1 MWVKIDDAAPL
12 HPKLLDAGAEAAWLW
27 VAGLA
32 HANRHTTDGRIEGRH
47 LSALYPPLGSKARRL
62 ARKLVEIGLW
72 IECGDG
78 YLIHDYEDYQEQAMS
93 SARDEKRA
101 RDAERARRYRER
113 KRAEKAKIPREKPQ
127 RHAVTGCDASRVTE
141 RDASRDASRDENA
154 NASRDAAVDAIE
166 DSSLIYPGA
175 SRCPVPT
182 RPDPSRTLSL
192 SRESDYARDA
202 REGAPQVIHQDPSVI
217 IAESYRTGYRE
228 RFGVVAPRLHF
239 SDGRVSE
246 LVRLAREQAE
256 LEGVDVRTIIDR
268 FFARFWPSESAARL
282 RHQPGAMQALFSE
295 LMARPSAATRGPA
308 PARDHSEFEETSI
321 QEIEEMFS

>member
-47 LSALYPPLGSKARRL
+47 LAALYPPLGSKARRL

-78 YLIHDYEDYQEQAMS
+78 YRIHDYEEYQEQAMS
-93 SARDEKRA
+93 SARDAKRA

-127 RHAVTGCDASRVTE
+127 RHAVTGRDASRVTE
-141 RDASRDASRDENA
+141 RDASRDENA
-154 NASRDAAVDAIE
+154 NASRDVVVDAA
-166 DSSLIYPGA
+166 LIYPGA
-175 SRCPVPT
+175 SRCPDPT
-182 RPDPSRTLSL
+182 RPVPSRTLSL
-192 SRESDYARDA
+192 TRESEYARDA
-202 REGAPQVIHQDPSVI
+202 REGTPQVTHQDPSVI
-217 IAESYRTGYRE
+217 VAESYRTGYRE

-282 RHQPGAMQALFSE
+282 RHQPGSMQALFSE
-295 LMARPSAATRGPA
+295 LMATKRSPAATRGPA

>member
-47 LSALYPPLGSKARRL
+47 LAALYPPLGSKTRRL

-93 SARDEKRA
+93 SARDAKRA

-127 RHAVTGCDASRVTE
+127 RHAVTGRDASRVTE
-141 RDASRDASRDENA
+141 RDASRDKNT
-154 NASRDAAVDAIE
+154 NASRDVVVDAIE
-166 DSSLIYPGA
+166 DAALI
-175 SRCPVPT
+175 
-182 RPDPSRTLSL
+182 
-192 SRESDYARDA
+192 
-202 REGAPQVIHQDPSVI
+202 
-217 IAESYRTGYRE
+217 
-228 RFGVVAPRLHF
+228 
-239 SDGRVSE
+239 
-246 LVRLAREQAE
+246 
-256 LEGVDVRTIIDR
+256 
-268 FFARFWPSESAARL
+268 
-282 RHQPGAMQALFSE
+282 
-295 LMARPSAATRGPA
+295 
-308 PARDHSEFEETSI
+308 
-321 QEIEEMFS
+321 